1 MLKKF
6 DKNLQQMDLVPTVP
20 AVTVVQRR
28 PQNDGFLTI
37 PASDE
42 APSVGRSHRFD
53 NGYSVQA
60 DM

>member
-1 MLKKF
+1 MP
-6 DKNLQQMDLVPTVP
+6 DSQQMDLVPTVP

-37 PASDE
+37 PATDE